1 VIDLVDLSNPLVIS
15 ESRRIDAP
23 ADAIFAVLRDP
34 TRHREFDG
42 STMVRNSD
50 APPIEAVGD
59 RFVVH
64 MHNDEFGDYEMRSE
78 VIVYDPGREITWAPK
93 RHDIVEDDW
102 NHRWGWRLTPEGDST
117 EVVAYFDCTRV
128 PEDGQRI
135 LRGGEWSRP
144 ILRRSLENLEGLIVS

>member
-1 VIDLVDLSNPLVIS
+1 VVDLVDLSNPLVIS
-15 ESRRIDAP
+15 ESRRIEAP
-23 ADAIFAVLRDP
+23 ADVIFGLLKDP

-42 STMVRNSD
+42 STMVRDSD

-59 RFVVH
+59 RFIVR

-78 VIVYDPGREITWAPK
+78 VVAYVPDREISWAPK
-93 RHDIVEDDW
+93 RHDVVEEDW
-102 NHRWGWRLTPEGDST
+102 NHRWGWRLAPEGSAT
-117 EVVAYFDCTRV
+117 RVVAYFDCTRV

-144 ILRRSLENLEGLIVS
+144 ILRRSLENLENLVVS

>member
-1 VIDLVDLSNPLVIS
+1 VSDLVDLSNPLVIS

-23 ADAIFAVLRDP
+23 ADTIFGVLKDP

-42 STMVRNSD
+42 STMVRDSD

-59 RFVVH
+59 RFIVR

-78 VIVYDPGREITWAPK
+78 VVAYVPGREITWAPK
-93 RHDIVEDDW
+93 RHDVVEEGW
-102 NHRWGWRLTPEGDST
+102 NQRWGWRLTPQGNATD
-117 EVVAYFDCTRV
+117 VVAYFDCTRV
-128 PEDGQRI
+128 PPDGQRI

-144 ILRRSLENLEGLIVS
+144 ILERSLENLEHLVVA